1 MNKMKA
7 LLVIDFINEIVDD
20 KGKLSGKGYA
30 SFIRENSTFEKL
42 NDVITKFRTANLP
55 IIFVRLAFKG
65 DYSDQPKS
73 SPVFGKAHEFG
84 ILSEGTWSTEVHAS
98 VDKKDSDTV
107 ITKNRVSAFHNTG
120 LTKLLRDKGV
130 TDVYIC
136 AVATDLAGEAAA
148 RSAHDDDFKVI
159 IVADAC
165 AAANSADH
173 EKSLAFL
180 PKIAT
185 VMNVGDLNL

>member
-1 MNKMKA
+1 MKA
-7 LLVIDFINEIVDD
+7 LLVIDFINEIVDE
-20 KGKLSGKGYA
+20 KGKLSGKGYVL
-30 SFIRENSTFEKL
+30 FIRENSTFEKL
-42 NDVITKFRTANLP
+42 NEAITKFRMANLP
-55 IIFVRLAFKG
+55 IIFVCLAFKA

-120 LTKLLRDKGV
+120 LTKLLHDKGV

-148 RSAHDDDFKVI
+148 RSAHDYDFKVTVI
-159 IVADAC
+159 ADAC
-165 AAANSADH
+165 AAANSVDH
-173 EKSLAFL
+173 QKSLAFL

-185 VMNVGDLNL
+185 VINVADLHL

>member
-1 MNKMKA
+1 MKT
-7 LLVIDFINEIVDD
+7 LLVIDFINEIVDE

-30 SFIRENSTFEKL
+30 SFIRENATFEKI
-42 NDVITKFRTANLP
+42 NEAISKFRTANYP
-55 IIFVRLAFKG
+55 VIFVRLAFKS

-84 ILSEGTWSTEVHAS
+84 ILADGTWSTEIHS
-98 VDKKDSDTV
+98 SLDRKDTDV
-107 ITKNRVSAFHNTG
+107 QIVKNRVSAFHNTG
-120 LTKLLRDKGV
+120 LTEYLRDKGV

-148 RSAHDDDFKVI
+148 RSAHDNDFKVI
-159 IVADAC
+159 VIGNAC
-165 AAANSADH
+165 AAATADDH
-173 EKSLAFL
+173 KKSLAFL

-185 VMNVGDLNL
+185 VVNVGDLNL

>member
-1 MNKMKA
+1 MKA

-30 SFIRENSTFEKL
+30 AFIREHNTFEKL
-42 NDVITKFRTANLP
+42 NEVITKFRISNSL
-55 IIFVRLAFKG
+55 IIFVRLAFKN
-65 DYSDQPKS
+65 DYSDQPKL

-84 ILSEGTWSTEVHAS
+84 ILSEGTWSTEVHAL
-98 VDKKDSDTV
+98 VNREDSDIV

-120 LTKLLRDKGV
+120 LTKMLRENGV

-136 AVATDLAGEAAA
+136 AVATDLAGEAAG
-148 RSAHDDDFKVI
+148 RSAHDDDFNVV

-165 AAANSADH
+165 AAANLADH
-173 EKSLAFL
+173 EKSLAFF
-180 PKIAT
+180 PKIAK
-185 VMNVGDLNL
+185 VIDVADLDI

>member
-1 MNKMKA
+1 MKT
-7 LLVIDFINEIVDD
+7 LLVIDFINEIVDE
-20 KGKLSGKGYA
+20 KGKLSGKGYV
-30 SFIRENSTFEKL
+30 SFIRENGTFEKL
-42 NDVITKFRTANLP
+42 NEAIAKFRTANLP
-55 IIFVRLAFKG
+55 IIFVRLAFKD

-84 ILSEGTWSTEVHAS
+84 ILSDGTWSTEVHTS

-107 ITKNRVSAFHNTG
+107 IVKNRVSAFHNTG
-120 LTKLLRDKGV
+120 LTKMLRDKGV

-148 RSAHDDDFKVI
+148 RSAHDDDFRVTVI
-159 IVADAC
+159 SDAC

-173 EKSLAFL
+173 QKSLSFL

-185 VMNVGDLNL
+185 VTSVADLNL